1 MYGSKKILVVDD
13 EEIAGLITKENFS
26 KLGCSIDVA
35 TTGAEALRLAQQN
48 LYDLI
53 ILDINIFDMD
63 GFNVAKN
70 IKNME
75 GKIKNV
81 PLVAVTIH
89 ALNSLKRRAKELG
102 FKEYIVKPLSFEMC
116 KKLLDQLS
124 EWTKTT
130 N

>member
-1 MYGSKKILVVDD
+1 MFGSKKILVVDD
-13 EEIAGLITKENFS
+13 EEIAGLVTKENFA
-26 KLGCSIDVA
+26 KLGCSTDIA
-35 TTGAEALRLAQQN
+35 TTGAEALRLVRQN
-48 LYDLI
+48 FYDLI

-70 IKNME
+70 IKAME
-75 GKIKNV
+75 GKFKDI

-102 FKEYIVKPLSFEMC
+102 FKDYIVKPLGFDMC
-116 KKLLDQLS
+116 KKLLDQLDDWMKS
-124 EWTKTT
+124 

>member
-26 KLGCSIDVA
+26 KLGCTIDIA
-35 TTGAEALRLAQQN
+35 TTGAEALRLAQKGI
-48 LYDLI
+48 YDLI

-63 GFNVAKN
+63 GFNIAKN
-70 IKNME
+70 IKGME
-75 GKIKNV
+75 GKIKDV

-102 FKEYIVKPLSFEMC
+102 FKEYIVKPLSFETC
-116 KKLLDQLS
+116 KRLLDKLS
-124 EWTKTT
+124 DWSKA